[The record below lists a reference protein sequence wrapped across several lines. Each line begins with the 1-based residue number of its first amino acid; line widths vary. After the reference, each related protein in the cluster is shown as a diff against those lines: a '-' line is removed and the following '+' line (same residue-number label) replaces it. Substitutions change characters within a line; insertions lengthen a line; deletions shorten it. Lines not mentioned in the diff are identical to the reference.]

1 MEPMELKPGRAKMYV
16 LTGTILS
23 AVTTIA
29 VSLIGILPQLQG
41 EEKAS
46 PAMSALETPHLRIE
60 GRLVNDDGDE
70 AAPKAEVILLPADS
84 SALNQADAVSFF
96 LFEKIAKGGYTIL
109 VRHDELGL
117 NERVNF
123 YTDGSLDRL
132 KVPLPGSSLF
142 LEIELKPET

>member
-1 MEPMELKPGRAKMYV
+1 MEPMEVKPGRTKMYV

-29 VSLIGILPQLQG
+29 VSLIGIIPQLQG
-41 EEKAS
+41 EEKS
-46 PAMSALETPHLRIE
+46 PDAPLETPHLRVE

-84 SALNQADAVSFF
+84 FALNQADAVSFF
-96 LFEKIAKGGYTIL
+96 LFERITKGGYTIL
-109 VRHDELGL
+109 VRHDGLGL

-123 YTDGSLDRL
+123 YTDGTPDRL
-132 KVPLPGSSLF
+132 EVPLPGSDLF
-142 LEIELKPET
+142 LEIDLKPET